1 MFEGGCN
8 LLSLVMVLY
17 NTPESHSADLIP
29 LKKNYMLTFYH
40 LWHLAL
46 GLPLLARCLLLLH
59 CHGRKLISSAGVGED
74 IHPFLPAF

>member
-1 MFEGGCN
+1 
-8 LLSLVMVLY
+8 
-17 NTPESHSADLIP
+17 
-29 LKKNYMLTFYH
+29 MLTFYH